1 MVNSEGKLKLTFDLQ
16 REAVKNAQREGGGLK
31 FVAFGILHTAK
42 AFYYTVKNTVLLTGL
57 KYREEVFF

>member
-42 AFYYTVKNTVLLTGL
+42 AFYYTVKKNTVLLT
-57 KYREEVFF
+57 